1 MAAADED
8 QRIRAAEHSS
18 SINQRMD
25 NPRDGD
31 TMEFWTAHSQ
41 PLQNSRQLDRWQPGY
56 SLGLANT
63 FATFVKA

>member
-1 MAAADED
+1 M
-8 QRIRAAEHSS
+8 RISALELSEHSS

-41 PLQNSRQLDRWQPGY
+41 PVQTAR
-56 SLGLANT
+56 
-63 FATFVKA
+63 

>member
-1 MAAADED
+1 M
-8 QRIRAAEHSS
+8 RISALELSEHSS

-31 TMEFWTAHSQ
+31 TMEFWTALNQ
-41 PLQNSRQLDRWQPGY
+41 PVQTARWQPGY

-63 FATFVKA
+63 FPPL

>member
-1 MAAADED
+1 M
-8 QRIRAAEHSS
+8 RISALELSEHSS

-31 TMEFWTAHSQ
+31 TMEFWTALNQ
-41 PLQNSRQLDRWQPGY
+41 PVQTARWQPGY